1 MLLGSTTASISC
13 IVLGLGFSSFAVA
26 LDAFAGLPRGFRP
39 LPGPGN
45 LRFASLFVGISFTIE
60 MKVPLLTTRL
70 GLRSVELEPTMP
82 SADFCRSLASSLD
95 ATSSAWTFFFAHA
108 SQIGRSP
115 RVMRI
120 PFTLMTVAS
129 TSTLSVSVW
138 GFDDMCRLTQ
148 RARLMRFLFVDPAL
162 CLRLPSDST
171 SRWTPLPSG

>member
-1 MLLGSTTASISC
+1 
-13 IVLGLGFSSFAVA
+13 VLGLGFSSFAVA

-45 LRFASLFVGISFTIE
+45 LGFASLFVGISFTIE

-82 SADFCRSLASSLD
+82 SADFYRPLTSPLDAASSAYL
-95 ATSSAWTFFFAHA
+95 FA

-115 RVMRI
+115 RVMRS

-129 TSTLSVSVW
+129 TSTLSGSVW
-138 GFDDMCRLTQ
+138 GFNDIGRLTQ
-148 RARLMRFLFVDPAL
+148 RVRLIRFLFVGPAL
-162 CLRLPSDST
+162 CLRLPSDSS